1 MNNKPKMKLTYLE
14 PTHSR
19 AIWMDFECIVDI
31 YNQVKSNCDGL
42 LDWQI

>member
-19 AIWMDFECIVDI
+19 VIWMDFDFNVDI
-31 YNQVKSNCDGL
+31 YDQIESPVDDL